1 LSLYRENI
9 LPYGIYAISALSFG
23 LTCLLIDGDKLLT
36 KINFIW
42 LLFWLPVAIA
52 FIQLKGEKK
61 EPNTNEAVD

>member
-1 LSLYRENI
+1 
-9 LPYGIYAISALSFG
+9 LSFG